1 VVCLLGVI
9 IGCILGL
16 AVPSVY
22 NFLNNSLYDRAAIE
36 GLMDELIG
44 RKNVSE
50 AMPDE
55 LLIVAYDYNSKQPR
69 FYSKHFSSLDEGIYD
84 V

>member
-1 VVCLLGVI
+1 M
-9 IGCILGL
+9 IGSILGL
-16 AVPSVY
+16 AIPGIY
-22 NFLNNSLYDRAAIE
+22 KILNNSLYERAAIE
-36 GLMDELIG
+36 KLMDELIG
-44 RKNVSE
+44 KKNVSA

-69 FYSKHFSSLDEGIYD
+69 FYSKHFSSLDKGIYD